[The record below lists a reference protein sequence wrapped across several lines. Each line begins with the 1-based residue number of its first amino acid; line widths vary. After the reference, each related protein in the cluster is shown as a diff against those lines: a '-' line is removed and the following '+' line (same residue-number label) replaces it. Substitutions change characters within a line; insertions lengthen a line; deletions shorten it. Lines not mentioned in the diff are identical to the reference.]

1 MRLSRA
7 NAQGQPVWEARKN
20 RLERVLRN
28 TEERGQS
35 EAASCAAEARLC
47 VVFFSFVDSNFC
59 LFVHSVSR
67 APATTSLLLGSLLP
81 RHPRLASASAMQIVL
96 VAWNRMQ
103 HSHI

>member
-28 TEERGQS
+28 TDERGQS

-47 VVFFSFVDSNFC
+47 VVFFSFVDD
-59 LFVHSVSR
+59 VV
-67 APATTSLLLGSLLP
+67 
-81 RHPRLASASAMQIVL
+81 IVL
-96 VAWNRMQ
+96 NHTELWQ
-103 HSHI
+103 Q